1 MQPAAHRVATQGGVL
16 MPARAAS
23 VCPSI
28 RASRRGLRLRAV
40 TPADERAI
48 TRVRAAAIRAL
59 AGGHYSPVQLA
70 AWIGMRQP
78 RRPTATLT
86 PDAQFAAWRARR
98 LIGYVAVSL
107 GERPHILA
115 LYVDPGHGCRG
126 IGSHLL
132 RAAERH
138 VAAAG
143 HDRIWV
149 TASCNAVGF
158 YRQRNY
164 TQDRPFSYTVHDRH
178 HGAVTLDAVALEKP
192 LTPLQ
197 GATPWK
203 R

>member
-1 MQPAAHRVATQGGVL
+1 

-48 TRVRAAAIRAL
+48 TRLRAAAILDL
-59 AGGHYSPVQLA
+59 ARSHYQPVQLA
-70 AWIGMRQP
+70 AWIGMRHA
-78 RRPTATLT
+78 RRPAGTLT
-86 PDAQFAAWRARR
+86 PDVQYAAWQARR
-98 LIGYVAVSL
+98 LLGYVAVSL

-115 LYVDPGHGCRG
+115 LYVDPQHACRG

-132 RAAERH
+132 LAAERH
-138 VAAAG
+138 VAAHG
-143 HDRIWV
+143 GDRIWV
-149 TASCNAVGF
+149 AASCNAVGF
-158 YRQRNY
+158 YRRHDY

-178 HGAVTLDAVALEKP
+178 HGAVTLDAVSLEKP